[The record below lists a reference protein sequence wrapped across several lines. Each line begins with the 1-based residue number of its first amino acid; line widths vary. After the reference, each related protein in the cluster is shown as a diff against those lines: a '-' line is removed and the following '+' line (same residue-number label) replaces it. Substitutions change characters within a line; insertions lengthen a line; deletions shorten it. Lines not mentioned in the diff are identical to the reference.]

1 MNLGKQAGQRGPEC
15 CLVIVLHRGLELG
28 VDVVQLVG
36 DGVVHPELALAENPD
51 DHEPSPSCGTS
62 ETGSPAGR
70 ESCGWLYW
78 AGGGSWTGGT
88 YGGACGGGGAYCWA
102 GGWAC
107 PACDCPACDC
117 PACDCPACGCPVWEP
132 LGPPGPPSSC
142 LGALAL
148 SSPLS
153 RFSSLST
160 SLFALSISS
169 SDWMSS
175 RRPPPRPSSS
185 APEAINSS
193 IAPARACI
201 WAVLSSAR
209 WIAMPTSPISS
220 EMPENASLIRV
231 CASAAV

>member
-1 MNLGKQAGQRGPEC
+1 MAQLAG
-15 CLVIVLHRGLELG
+15 
-28 VDVVQLVG
+28 D
-36 DGVVHPELALAENPD
+36 DVVHPELALAENPD
-51 DHEPSPSCGTS
+51 DHETSPSCGTS
-62 ETGSPAGR
+62 ATGSPV
-70 ESCGWLYW
+70 GW
-78 AGGGSWTGGT
+78 ASWTGGT
-88 YGGACGGGGAYCWA
+88 YGGACGGGGAYCA
-102 GGWAC
+102 GG
-107 PACDCPACDC
+107 ACDW
-117 PACDCPACGCPVWEP
+117 PACGCPVWEP
-132 LGPPGPPSSC
+132 LEPPSSC
-142 LGALAL
+142 LGAPAL

-153 RFSSLST
+153 RFSSDST
-160 SLFALSISS
+160 SLFALSMSS

-175 RRPPPRPSSS
+175 RRPPMESSS